1 MKNEF
6 FYPSKDGMTQ
16 IHAIEWIPEG
26 DVAGV
31 LQICHGMV
39 EYIDRYDEFAAFLAS
54 QGFYVVGHDHLGHG
68 QSITS
73 EEKLG
78 YFHHTNGN
86 DVVVSDIHH
95 LRKLTQSKYPA
106 LPYFIMGHSMGSFLV
121 RQYLG
126 LYSEGVSGAIIMG
139 TGNQPDAI
147 VQGGML
153 MCKIIA
159 SFKGWEYRSKFV
171 NDMAVGGYEKKMG
184 LSWLSKNPENQEKY
198 LNDPLCGY
206 MFTLNAYYNM
216 FQGMHLMNKHE
227 KEGKALKSLP
237 MFFVSGAEDPVGE
250 FGKGVQK
257 VATGYRNR
265 GYQNVQVKLYQDD
278 THEILNEFDRETVYN
293 DILNFLKS
301 I

>member
-26 DVAGV
+26 DVVGV

-39 EYIDRYDEFAAFLAS
+39 EYIDRYDEFATFLAS

-86 DVVVSDIHH
+86 DVVVADIHQ
-95 LRKLTQSKYPA
+95 LRKLTQEKYPA
-106 LPYFIMGHSMGSFLV
+106 LPYFMMGHSMGSFLV

-126 LYSEGVSGAIIMG
+126 TYSEGISGAVIMG

-147 VQGGML
+147 VLGGML
-153 MCKIIA
+153 VCKMIS
-159 SFKGWEYRSKFV
+159 SFKGWEHRSKLV

-216 FQGMHLMNKHE
+216 FKGLRMMNKQE
-227 KEGKALKSLP
+227 KEGNALKSLP

-250 FGKGVQK
+250 FGKGVEK
-257 VATGYRNR
+257 VAAGYRNR
-265 GYQNVQVKLYQDD
+265 GYQNVQVKLYQND
-278 THEILNEFDRETVYN
+278 THEILNELDRETVYQ